1 LAIWKRSRKQETS
14 PGKESAPLRCSFC
27 NKSQRD
33 VRKLIAGPTVY
44 ICDECVDICRT
55 IIVEDLSV
63 EGDAALPAVNARC
76 LVCHNQQEAAHM
88 LPVRWGMVCEI
99 CARDVQDALPQ
110 APWAGKAH
118 DHPTEP
124 T

>member
-1 LAIWKRSRKQETS
+1 MPIWKRSPRQETS
-14 PGKESAPLRCSFC
+14 QGKGSPPLRCSFC

-33 VRKLIAGPTVY
+33 VRKLIAGPKVF
-44 ICDECVDICRT
+44 ICDECVDICRA

-63 EGDAALPAVNARC
+63 PGDAALPAGNARC

-88 LPVRWGMVCEI
+88 LPVRWGMVCEL
-99 CARDVQDALPQ
+99 CARDVQEAIPQ
-110 APWAGKAH
+110 APWAGRAH
-118 DHPTEP
+118 GDPTEP